1 MPRKFDAMDF
11 LTQPS
16 RKSTFWYFSTMI
28 HLPFIPWYTET
39 KSSLVGMPFPNGNGS
54 SPGVVPEL
62 VLTAT

>member
-16 RKSTFWYFSTMI
+16 RKSTFWYFWTMI

-39 KSSLVGMPFPNGNGS
+39 KSSLVACLSPMEMVRRRGLCQS
-54 SPGVVPEL
+54 SY
-62 VLTAT
+62 